1 MNQTVS
7 TGYVTFMTHVRS
19 MLAATCLAGLATIPS
34 HPGRSSGGETQGA
47 IVDDGAFRISRP
59 GSAGGA
65 TEVESFRIS
74 RGDAGQL
81 VATSRLSAG
90 ARQVTTHLI
99 TDSAG
104 APITYRLT
112 VFDNRAQT
120 SQVEARAQAGRLAT
134 RVQNQRGDESDKDY
148 PMGRD
153 PTVILDDELVH
164 QLYFSGLS
172 SRSGGIRVISPH
184 AARSATFVIAA
195 HGLEPIDVGGQSVTA
210 THLSLLNGADR
221 RDFWVDSE
229 GRVLRAETSS
239 GLKAIRDELP
249 RKR

>member
-1 MNQTVS
+1 
-7 TGYVTFMTHVRS
+7 MTHVRS
-19 MLAATCLAGLATIPS
+19 MIAAACLAGLAMVPS
-34 HPGRSSGGETQGA
+34 AGGWSPEPGGAGQGGGA
-47 IVDDGAFRISRP
+47 IVDDGAFRISR
-59 GSAGGA
+59 GGGAA

-74 RGDAGQL
+74 RGDVGQL

-90 ARQVTTHLI
+90 TRQVTTHLV

-104 APITYRLT
+104 APIRYTLT
-112 VFDNRAQT
+112 VFDNRVQT

-134 RVQNQRGDESDKDY
+134 RVQNQRGDEADRDY
-148 PMGRD
+148 PMGREG
-153 PTVILDDELVH
+153 TVILDDELVH

-184 AARSATFVIAA
+184 AARSAMFAMAA
-195 HGLEPIDVGGQSVTA
+195 HGMEPIEVGGQSVTA
-210 THLSLLNGADR
+210 THLSLVNGTDR
-221 RDFWVDSE
+221 RDFWVDAD

-239 GLKAIRDELP
+239 GLKAVRDELP